1 MVSGQF
7 GRDPDRRLH
16 LCLCFPLSISFL
28 CTFLS
33 SLESALIYHRFPL
46 QSRLERRSVLKRI
59 CAIPGPS
66 RTVGFTSVYAFLL
79 VSVSPA
85 KTSTNAKP
93 DKARKQEQHQGKQ
106 GSERKGQREKA
117 NKKAAKTS
125 TNLTVG
131 FTSGAQRGGRA
142 EAHTG
147 ASLVVVHDDTAA
159 VHKCNTNG
167 SLQCFP
173 RPCLV

>member
-1 MVSGQF
+1 MSDTRTF
-7 GRDPDRRLH
+7 PDSRRH
-16 LCLCFPLSISFL
+16 LRLCFPLSISFL

-33 SLESALIYHRFPL
+33 SLGSALIYHRFPR

-66 RTVGFTSVYAFLL
+66 RTVGFTSVYAFVL

-117 NKKAAKTS
+117 NNKAAKTS
-125 TNLTVG
+125 GPAILMCSWSTGNCIIRAQCV
-131 FTSGAQRGGRA
+131 SGVRGTTYSGPIVL
-142 EAHTG
+142 
-147 ASLVVVHDDTAA
+147 LV
-159 VHKCNTNG
+159 
-167 SLQCFP
+167 
-173 RPCLV
+173 